1 MNGLLYNHVLSEA
14 RHPDLYVDIR
24 GQFVR
29 IRTSCLYPDS
39 DYVYVYC
46 YNLDTIERIT
56 LTDLGNSFQYVR
68 EIPSRSDDI
77 QTISSTVRKAFD
89 VSIDRGVLTT
99 HRRIDEALPT
109 AIYRLAAASVFIAHI
124 SLADMQNA

>member
-1 MNGLLYNHVLSEA
+1 MNGSLYNYVLSEA
-14 RHPDLYVDIR
+14 RHPDLHVDTR

-46 YNLDTIERIT
+46 YNLDTAESIT
-56 LTDLGNSFQYVR
+56 LSDLGTSFQYVR

-99 HRRIDEALPT
+99 HRRIDEALPA
-109 AIYRLAAASVFIAHI
+109 AIYRLAAASIFIAHI
-124 SLADMQNA
+124 GLADV